1 MCGSQGANDKTVVGA
16 GVWVSSTVTAAATQE
31 TGSKSPRSPHP
42 SFLFHPLDPQKQA
55 NANVLSLNLLSAFN
69 TQLCVGTDAVAIV
82 DQK

>member
-1 MCGSQGANDKTVVGA
+1 M
-16 GVWVSSTVTAAATQE
+16 SSTVTAAATQE

-42 SFLFHPLDPQKQA
+42 SILFHPLSLEKQA
-55 NANVLSLNLLSAFN
+55 NVNVLSLNLLSVFN